1 MRKSGNTP
9 DAGGTEPE
17 NRPTTNRSGFRGFL
31 SPSLPCLLYV
41 CFIAVRP
48 VNSDSEPSEAV
59 TLGRVC
65 AHNDGAGLLSAELTF
80 RYPPFETVLIDPS
93 TVEAK
98 GLLLR
103 VEWHVRDQSPVRV
116 LYSHLEAALQ
126 LETDPTQDPKVIRR
140 VKDYGRN
147 LAASNVYNDVDAF
160 EETVTL
166 SLAQP
171 LCIARL
177 TGKAVAEAKLDKKSV
192 GPESRVTFFV
202 RKMSVGTPQES
213 ASLSRYF
220 GGWYRRLYELESF
233 LRTYLDYLA
242 GASSVATHTGETRD
256 RGTDKPEADAGLVE
270 KELSGNLKSLLKE
283 YAAAQHGLQAAG
295 DSETEDRELVFDFL
309 DDRAREVTAVP
320 TGPEKF
326 ERIRRVASEAGKLM
340 VTGLQDATACPLVI
354 SVLPAM
360 DRQLRLQTKLSD
372 ALRSTQTCRSVLL
385 RVLGA
390 RSREELVEAVFNLGA
405 SWSMLTQPLD
415 QLQEALEEGIG
426 FAADPL
432 SNGTAPPE
440 SFAASL
446 KPPLD
451 CLIAGLCPV
460 DYTESQRQ
468 LSVEGVR
475 SRLMPLWLYLGTTVF
490 GKIGAEQAALLSA
503 VEHQDLGKRTG
514 TEPRPKVDSSFS
526 PEPNPQSGRNVPI
539 PVTAQM
545 MVKDSTQLA
554 TEKKDQPAPILAC
567 SFSGG
572 LQEWREWYSAG
583 TPPGE
588 HSCKSVDLEGDWVLE
603 LRREHSNLT
612 IASVGVDRD
621 VDLMKTDLE
630 GACLQLEFRVEKQTH
645 LGGSSFGGGF
655 PLNVELTYSTADKD
669 MCVWR
674 FGFCGRG
681 NPGEPQRALKV
692 DSKKWILWKS
702 SSLTGILPDLKRLKR
717 VRVYGS
723 GWDYLVWIKALRITR

>member
-1 MRKSGNTP
+1 MRKSGNPT
-9 DAGGTEPE
+9 DAAGAEPE
-17 NRPTTNRSGFRGFL
+17 NRPTINRSGSRGVL
-31 SPSLPCLLYV
+31 SPWLPCLLYLCLV
-41 CFIAVRP
+41 SVPP

-80 RYPPFETVLIDPS
+80 RYSPFETVLIDPS

-98 GLLLR
+98 DLLLR

-116 LYSHLEAALQ
+116 LYSHLEAELQ
-126 LETDPTQDPKVIRR
+126 LATDPSQDPKVIRR

-147 LAASNVYNDVDAF
+147 LAASSVYNDVDAF

-166 SLAQP
+166 SRAQP

-177 TGKAVAEAKLDKKSV
+177 TGKAVAEAKLDKKTV

-202 RKMSVGTPQES
+202 RKMTVGTPQES
-213 ASLSRYF
+213 GSLSRYF

-233 LRTYLDYLA
+233 LRTYLDYLT
-242 GASSVATHTGETRD
+242 GASSVGTHTGETRD
-256 RGTDKPEADAGLVE
+256 RGADKPEADAGLVE
-270 KELSGNLKSLLKE
+270 KELSGNLMLLLKE
-283 YAAAQHGLQAAG
+283 YAAAQHGLQATG
-295 DSETEDRELVFDFL
+295 DSDTEDRERVFGFL
-309 DDRAREVTAVP
+309 DDRAREVPAVP
-320 TGPEKF
+320 TGEEEL

-340 VTGLQDATACPLVI
+340 VRGLQDATVCPLVI
-354 SVLPAM
+354 SVFPAM

-372 ALRSTQTCRSVLL
+372 ALRCTQACRSALL

-390 RSREELVEAVFNLGA
+390 RSREDLVETVINFGA
-405 SWSMLTQPLD
+405 SWSLLTQPLD
-415 QLQEALEEGIG
+415 QLQEALAGGIG
-426 FAADPL
+426 FAVDPL
-432 SNGTAPPE
+432 SSGTAAPDIL
-440 SFAASL
+440 AASL

-451 CLIAGLCPV
+451 CLIAGLCPS
-460 DYTESQRQ
+460 DYSESQRQ
-468 LSVEGVR
+468 QSVEGVR
-475 SRLMPLWLYLGTTVF
+475 SRLMPLWLYLGTTVS

-503 VEHQDLGKRTG
+503 AERWDSGRRTG
-514 TEPRPKVDSSFS
+514 TEPQPKVDTPFS
-526 PEPNPQSGRNVPI
+526 PEANRQIRRNVAL

-545 MVKDSTQLA
+545 MVEDSTQLV
-554 TEKKDQPAPILAC
+554 TQSKDQPGPILAW

-572 LQEWREWYSAG
+572 LQEWREWHSAG

-588 HSCKSVDLEGDWVLE
+588 QSCKVVDLAGVQVLE

-621 VDLMKTDLE
+621 VDLMKNDLE
-630 GACLQLEFRVEKQTH
+630 GAFLQLEFRIEKQTH
-645 LGGSSFGGGF
+645 LGGSSFGGGL
-655 PLNVELTYSTADKD
+655 PLNVELTYSTADKEG
-669 MCVWR
+669 CVWR
-674 FGFCGRG
+674 FGFCSRG
-681 NPGEPQRALKV
+681 NPGEPHRALKV
-692 DSKKWILWKS
+692 DSEKWILWKS
-702 SSLTGILPDLKRLKR
+702 SSLTGILPDLERLKR